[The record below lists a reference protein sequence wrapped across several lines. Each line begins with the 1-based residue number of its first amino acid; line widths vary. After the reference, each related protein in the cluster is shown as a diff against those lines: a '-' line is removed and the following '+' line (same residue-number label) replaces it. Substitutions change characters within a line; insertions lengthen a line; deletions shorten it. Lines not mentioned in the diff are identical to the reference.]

1 MVRSA
6 LAAAGGSLGPVG
18 TLGLR
23 GCTASAGEMAADKV
37 AGECEGSRRGPPCPS
52 RAWAAW
58 CGGIRSRAGGGEC
71 RYVPGGRR
79 KCGLDCSA
87 LFPSAEEVV
96 PPAAAGLRA
105 TAGGR
110 CEVPERPAAC
120 VLAGHRL
127 GRVGLRPSAPS
138 ARGAELLHPP
148 GLEGVGGESAMGL
161 LAGEGVSQSSITA
174 TEVELLG

>member
-1 MVRSA
+1 MSTRG
-6 LAAAGGSLGPVG
+6 AAAVRRVRLGPG
-18 TLGLR
+18 PPGAEGYAPAR
-23 GCTASAGEMAADKV
+23 GAVSAGT
-37 AGECEGSRRGPPCPS
+37 S
-52 RAWAAW
+52 RAE
-58 CGGIRSRAGGGEC
+58 GESA
-71 RYVPGGRR
+71 VF
-79 KCGLDCSA
+79 SA

-105 TAGGR
+105 AAGGR
-110 CEVPERPAAC
+110 CEVPERPATC

-161 LAGEGVSQSSITA
+161 LVGEGVSQSSITA